1 MKNTILKVAVTILAF
16 LSSFHSLTANQ
27 HGLSENSL
35 KMAKAWGKSDKSV
48 AADFRELLADRTFK
62 RLNQKLKQKVFNYT
76 LGSRKALS
84 FFASRDFQTY
94 GGKYKRFMFKRIA
107 NHQGGAYEVAFK
119 KIITDR
125 SFSRL
130 SKKLMFSAFKRN
142 PVAIKGYPKAA
153 HRLVDMVNFHKA
165 FKRLDHY
172 TKLLVYRIAAQYPA
186 GIKAISN
193 FIKTK
198 SFKSPKF
205 DGNKYSGNKQLVRL
219 QGRQL
224 QIIGVLGERMSLAK
238 NSQQKEL
245 LKNTLA
251 ALASGRVELRIISSG
266 RDGEAADDGSHIEI
280 NYRAHK
286 ISLYNV
292 QDSSK
297 TKEAERFEI
306 RNRLVSTVA
315 HEINHCTR
323 PMKPTATFAT
333 FRDEYCAYYVGRIAA
348 TGKVPTVKQML
359 KDIDTLNSDYE
370 TIRMAYMNRREK
382 YKIEAFINQI
392 KRMSANSTAP
402 FVFGFSKNNSMGGS
416 SYASTNSQPSNSALA
431 SSVTV
436 DENNVGLLGAQASKV
451 EPTSTDLTSP
461 TSGLADFQGEEL
473 LAANT
478 ASDTNEAYDG
488 VEITYDENDSF
499 IDG

>member
-1 MKNTILKVAVTILAF
+1 
-16 LSSFHSLTANQ
+16 
-27 HGLSENSL
+27 
-35 KMAKAWGKSDKSV
+35 MAKAWSKNDKSV
-48 AADFRELLADRTFK
+48 AADFRALLADRTFK
-62 RLNQKLKQKVFNYT
+62 KLNQKLKQKVFNYT
-76 LGSRKALS
+76 FGSRRALR
-84 FFASRDFQTY
+84 FFASRDFQIY
-94 GGKYKRFMFKRIA
+94 GGKYKRFMYKRIA
-107 NHQGGAYEVAFK
+107 NHQGQAYEVTFK

-125 SFSRL
+125 IFFRL

-142 PVAIKGYPKAA
+142 PIAIKGYPAAA
-153 HRLVDMVNFHKA
+153 HKLVDMVNFHKA
-165 FKRLDHY
+165 FKSLDHY

-205 DGNKYSGNKQLVRL
+205 NGNKYSGNTQLVQL

-224 QIIGVLGERMSLAK
+224 QIIGVLGERMSMAK

-266 RDGEAADDGSHIEI
+266 RDGEAAHDGTYIEI
-280 NYRAHK
+280 NFRAHK

-292 QDSSK
+292 HDRSK
-297 TKEAERFEI
+297 TKETERFEV

-359 KDIDTLNSDYE
+359 KDIDTLTTDYE
-370 TIRMAYMNRREK
+370 TIRMAYMNSRER

-392 KRMSANSTAP
+392 KGMSAKSAAP

-416 SYASTNSQPSNSALA
+416 SYASTNNKPSSGALA
-431 SSVTV
+431 SSATV
-436 DENNVGLLGAQASKV
+436 DEENVGLLGAQANRV
-451 EPTSTDLTSP
+451 EPTNSD
-461 TSGLADFQGEEL
+461 DQGEGL
-473 LAANT
+473 LASMT
-478 ASDTNEAYDG
+478 SSDNNAVVDG
-488 VEITYDENDSF
+488 VQITYDENDSF

>member
-1 MKNTILKVAVTILAF
+1 MKSTILKVAVTILTF
-16 LSSFHSLTANQ
+16 LSSFHLLSANQ
-27 HGLSENSL
+27 HGLSKDAL
-35 KMAKAWGKSDKSV
+35 KMAKAWSNNDKSV
-48 AADFRELLADRTFK
+48 AADYRALLSDRTFK
-62 RLNQKLKQKVFNYT
+62 GLNQKLKQKVFNYT
-76 LGSRKALS
+76 LGSRRALS
-84 FFASRDFQTY
+84 FFASKDFQTY
-94 GGKYKRFMFKRIA
+94 GGRYKRFMFKRVV
-107 NHQGGAYEVAFK
+107 NHQGKAYEVTFK

-125 SFSRL
+125 IFSRL

-142 PVAIKGYPKAA
+142 PIAINGYPKAA
-153 HRLVDMVNFHKA
+153 HRLVDMVNFQKA

-198 SFKSPKF
+198 SFKSPIY
-205 DGNKYSGNKQLVRL
+205 DGSKYSGNKQLVHL

-238 NSQQKEL
+238 NSQHKEL

-266 RDGEAADDGSHIEI
+266 RDGEADRGGKYIEI
-280 NYRAHK
+280 NFRTHK

-297 TKEAERFEI
+297 TKEADKFKI

-323 PMKPTATFAT
+323 PMQHTATFAT
-333 FRDEYCAYYVGRIAA
+333 FRDEYAAYYVGRIAA
-348 TGKVPTVKQML
+348 TGKEPTCKQML
-359 KDIDTLNSDYE
+359 TDIDTLKSDYE
-370 TIRMAYMNRREK
+370 AVRMAYMNSRER

-392 KRMSANSTAP
+392 KGMSANSTAP
-402 FVFGFSKNNSMGGS
+402 FVFSFSKNNSMGGS
-416 SYASTNSQPSNSALA
+416 SYASTNTQPSNYALA
-431 SSVTV
+431 SGATV
-436 DENNVGLLGAQASKV
+436 DEDNVGLLGAQASKV
-451 EPTSTDLTSP
+451 EQTSTDLTSP
-461 TSGLADFQGEEL
+461 TSGPADTQGDGMLASF
-473 LAANT
+473 
-478 ASDTNEAYDG
+478 DG
-488 VEITYDENDSF
+488 VQITYDENDSF